1 MTLIIVSDT
10 QLFQLVNN
18 GCYIAMEITE
28 IEISLVN
35 EGRLR
40 AYATVVLEDCFKIRS
55 LRIIEG
61 PDGLFVGAPQSRLEK
76 DQKDPVDIA
85 QSLKS
90 KARTIIEERILAEYR
105 KVIGDPMP

>member
-1 MTLIIVSDT
+1 
-10 QLFQLVNN
+10 
-18 GCYIAMEITE
+18 MEITE
-28 IEISLVN
+28 VKISLVN

-40 AYATVVLEDCFKIRS
+40 AYATVILEDCFKIRS

-76 DQKDPVDIA
+76 DPVDIA
-85 QSLKS
+85 QPLKS

>member
-1 MTLIIVSDT
+1 
-10 QLFQLVNN
+10 
-18 GCYIAMEITE
+18 MEITE
-28 IEISLVN
+28 VKISLVN

-40 AYATVVLEDCFKIRS
+40 AYATVILEDCFKIRS

-61 PDGLFVGAPQSRLEK
+61 PDGLFARAPLIGLKRIS
-76 DQKDPVDIA
+76 VDIA
-85 QSLKS
+85 EPLKS

>member
-1 MTLIIVSDT
+1 
-10 QLFQLVNN
+10 
-18 GCYIAMEITE
+18 MEITE
-28 IEISLVN
+28 VEISLVN

-40 AYATVVLEDCFKIRS
+40 AYAAVVLNDCYRIRY

-61 PDGLFVGAPQSRLEK
+61 PDGLFVAAPKSRL
-76 DQKDPVDIA
+76 DKDPVDIA